1 MEMSLQVHM
10 INVHLGFLEE
20 FSMDRI
26 GPGGVY
32 FFMALPLVFTIC
44 GYFKHKL
51 CTNFA
56 YLNRATLQKLDL
68 AHSISIS
75 ASHSSVRYALLAA
88 CQMAA
93 VLKRLGA
100 IGIYWDTF
108 TQLTMQNLPD
118 LIFIF

>member
-44 GYFKHKL
+44 SYFAQL
-51 CTNFA
+51 CILQPRNFA
-56 YLNRATLQKLDL
+56 QIGPGSQHQHL
-68 AHSISIS
+68 SISQLS
-75 ASHSSVRYALLAA
+75 EVCSSRCLPNGCCSEKVGR
-88 CQMAA
+88 
-93 VLKRLGA
+93 V
-100 IGIYWDTF
+100 WDMF
-108 TQLTMQNLPD
+108 PQLTMQNLPD
-118 LIFIF
+118 LIYIF

>member
-44 GYFKHKL
+44 GYF
-51 CTNFA
+51 A
-56 YLNRATLQKLDL
+56 QTL
-68 AHSISIS
+68 H
-75 ASHSSVRYALLAA
+75 
-88 CQMAA
+88 
-93 VLKRLGA
+93 
-100 IGIYWDTF
+100 T
-108 TQLTMQNLPD
+108 
-118 LIFIF
+118 